1 MDAEASTSWPEV
13 SSSGTPSTG
22 HADTALCTWYNIFM
36 RDIFGGLVIVVGLVG
51 NGLTIVIMGRDR
63 RKSSTIRMLF
73 YLAIVDSLILIVYG
87 IIAMPTPLLKLQD
100 LYVEAS
106 NHQVISISVLS
117 YVGQTLNQ
125 ISVLFTLIV
134 TWQRYVSIYI
144 PLKAKIYTSSDNTN
158 KMAVAAT
165 LFAVIFF
172 LPNFFH
178 NSFTTDS
185 TGELQPLAE
194 PFSKN
199 SIYQMIYSISL
210 LYLFSYVG
218 PIVALIVMGTTL
230 LQNIRDSFKKKATMK
245 AKEELTLSLVGVIL
259 IFIICQS
266 ISPLRRILMWVYA
279 PYHIAVQ
286 CGNVLFFFGPI
297 YLISFLVNSAANFI
311 IYVLFARGFRRK
323 VFKFIRR
330 NRRVDPVQQ
339 FGLSWTLAQNTNGDG
354 GPIETSFVHP
364 C

>member
-36 RDIFGGLVIVVGLVG
+36 RDIFGGLVVVVGLIG

-134 TWQRYVSIYI
+134 TWQRYVSICI
-144 PLKAKIYTSSDNTN
+144 PLKAKMYTSTKITN
-158 KMAVAAT
+158 KMVAFSI
-165 LFAVIFF
+165 LFAVIFY

-178 NSFTTDS
+178 NTFITDP
-185 TGELQPLAE
+185 TGKLQPIAKPFAE
-194 PFSKN
+194 NF
-199 SIYQMIYSISL
+199 IYQVIYSISL

-218 PIVALIVMGTTL
+218 PIVGLVVMGTTL
-230 LQNIRDSFKKKATMK
+230 LQNIRDSFKKKTTMK
-245 AKEELTLSLVGVIL
+245 AKEELTLSLVGVII

-279 PYHIAVQ
+279 PYHIALQ
-286 CGNVLFFFGPI
+286 CGNALFFFGPI

-323 VFKFIRR
+323 VFKFIRW
-330 NRRVDPVQQ
+330 NHQVDPAQPT
-339 FGLSWTLAQNTNGDG
+339 GRSWTFTQNNTGDTATT
-354 GPIETSFVHP
+354 ETSFGQP
-364 C
+364 